1 MLKIWTLIFSILF
14 CSYLYADDSI
24 VVELGSASGD
34 TTWKDTGAYSSLSG
48 KIDHDTTGGS
58 FGVGYQ
64 KILDKGLLFGGGY
77 QQLSVSGDSGY
88 SNTFYLVNSSG
99 VIIPTK
105 MGLKTQQFM
114 ISGLYGA
121 IGYNIETTDNLLFQ
135 PNLRLGL
142 ANRAE
147 AMYTLYLNANVSGT
161 EVNTS
166 QDYSDSESGMTLGIM
181 LPIVYKLESVNLGA
195 QLRLG
200 GGSLTLA
207 SGTEELK
214 FSIYSA
220 FQITLGFNL

>member
-1 MLKIWTLIFSILF
+1 MLKIWTLIFSIFF

-24 VVELGSASGD
+24 VLELGSASGD

-105 MGLKTQQFM
+105 M
-114 ISGLYGA
+114 
-121 IGYNIETTDNLLFQ
+121 E
-135 PNLRLGL
+135 
-142 ANRAE
+142 
-147 AMYTLYLNANVSGT
+147 
-161 EVNTS
+161 
-166 QDYSDSESGMTLGIM
+166 
-181 LPIVYKLESVNLGA
+181 
-195 QLRLG
+195 
-200 GGSLTLA
+200 
-207 SGTEELK
+207 
-214 FSIYSA
+214 
-220 FQITLGFNL
+220 